1 MFKALYTHI
10 QLFPTRD
17 RQLVWCH
24 YALEVAPPPYIFYR
38 EVNSC
43 VSPAT
48 AECAWNSVL
57 WFPLQIVMAPP
68 HHKEPPGSQLV
79 PQNLR
84 KDSHPTPFT
93 WIFRKQHHS
102 YTETTRS
109 LPIEQ
114 GIYGAKGTCPLKD
127 YASLLYATLRLTKT
141 LKLPAQ
147 VPQLCVHG
155 LAIFFLSFAFLR
167 MDKTT
172 DGHNPRPEW

>member
-1 MFKALYTHI
+1 
-10 QLFPTRD
+10 
-17 RQLVWCH
+17 
-24 YALEVAPPPYIFYR
+24 
-38 EVNSC
+38 
-43 VSPAT
+43 
-48 AECAWNSVL
+48 
-57 WFPLQIVMAPP
+57 MAPP
-68 HHKEPPGSQLV
+68 LLLPNTTKSHQGTGSHLV
-79 PQNLR
+79 PQKLM

-93 WIFRKQHHS
+93 WIFRKQHHT

-141 LKLPAQ
+141 LKFPAQ

-155 LAIFFLSFAFLR
+155 LVILFPNFAFLR

-172 DGHNPRPEW
+172 DGHNPRPEYKINLSTQKIFKVCLTKIET